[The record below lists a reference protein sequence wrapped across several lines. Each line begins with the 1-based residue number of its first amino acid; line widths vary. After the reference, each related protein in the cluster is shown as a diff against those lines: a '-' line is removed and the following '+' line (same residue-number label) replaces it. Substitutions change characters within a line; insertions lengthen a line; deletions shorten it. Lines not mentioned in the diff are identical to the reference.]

1 MKREQLFSV
10 ALTIITVLFFV
21 TFSLAQSE
29 EELAKTAQNP
39 VANMYSMPFQ
49 NNTVWGVGPYK
60 RPQNVLN
67 IQPVIPIPLGSKVN
81 MINRVILPV
90 ITQPSSTEDKSST
103 GFGDILYTMW
113 FSPSKD
119 SKIIWGF
126 GPALQLPT
134 ASGIEYGSGEF
145 GVGPS
150 LVILTMP
157 KQWVIGAV
165 INNIRTFG
173 DADEN
178 VFFTNLFVNYNF
190 PKWYLT
196 SAPIITADWNAE
208 KDQRW
213 LVPVGAG
220 LGKVVKLG
228 GKLPLN
234 MSAHA
239 YYNVIKPDGAGEWQT
254 RFQLQF
260 MFPTK
265 SLREK
270 MKATN

>member
-1 MKREQLFSV
+1 MKRLKTFSKGLMFFSLLFS
-10 ALTIITVLFFV
+10 TVC
-21 TFSLAQSE
+21 SLAQSE

-49 NNTVWGVGPYK
+49 NNTVWGVGPYD

-81 MINRVILPV
+81 MINRIILPV
-90 ITQPSSTEDKSST
+90 ITQPSFTEDKSST
-103 GFGDILYTMW
+103 GIGDILYTMW

-119 SKIIWGF
+119 SKIIWGL
-126 GPALQLPT
+126 GPAFQLPT

-165 INNIRTFG
+165 INNIKTFG

-178 VFFTNLFVNYNF
+178 IFFTNLFVNYNF

-265 SLREK
+265 SMKEK

>member
-1 MKREQLFSV
+1 MKKEKLLSV
-10 ALTIITVLFFV
+10 VLAIFTTLFFV
-21 TFSLAQSE
+21 TPGFGQSE

-49 NNTVWGVGPYK
+49 NNTVWGVGPYE

-67 IQPVIPIPLGSKVN
+67 IQPVIPIPLGSKIN
-81 MINRVILPV
+81 MINRIILPV
-90 ITQPSSTEDKSST
+90 ITQPLSTEDKSTT
-103 GFGDILYTMW
+103 GAGDILYTMW
-113 FSPSKD
+113 FSPSKA
-119 SKIIWGF
+119 SKIIWGL
-126 GPALQLPT
+126 GPAFQIPT
-134 ASGIEYGSGEF
+134 ASGIEYGTGEF

-165 INNIRTFG
+165 INNVRTFG
-173 DADEN
+173 DANEN
-178 VFFTNLFVNYNF
+178 VFFTNLFANYNF

-208 KDQRW
+208 QDQRW
-213 LVPVGAG
+213 LVPMGAG

-234 MSAHA
+234 MSAHV
-239 YYNVIKPDGAGEWQT
+239 YYNVIKPDAAGDWQT

-265 SLREK
+265 SMREK
-270 MKATN
+270 MKTAI